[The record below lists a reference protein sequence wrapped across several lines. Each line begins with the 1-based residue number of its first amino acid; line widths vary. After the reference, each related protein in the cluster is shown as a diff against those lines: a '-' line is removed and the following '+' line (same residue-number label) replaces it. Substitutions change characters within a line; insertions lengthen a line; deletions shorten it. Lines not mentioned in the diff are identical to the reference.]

1 MTLTLVSHDLC
12 PYVQRAA
19 IALLEKGVAF
29 DRVTIDLSAKPD
41 WFKQISPRGK
51 VPLLMI
57 DDGVALFESS
67 VICEFIEDTQT
78 GPALHPVDPILR
90 AQHRAWI
97 EFASAILAD
106 VWGLETAKD
115 LASFEPKRAAIAE
128 KFSWVEQALGDGPYF
143 AGDSFGL
150 VDAAFAPIFRYF
162 DLFETLKDLALFA
175 DKPKTRAWRAALTAR
190 PSVQT
195 AATPEY
201 PQLLRDFLRRHDAYL
216 LN

>member
-41 WFKQISPRGK
+41 WFKQMSPRGK

-128 KFSWVEQALGDGPYF
+128 KFSWVEKALGDGPYF

-175 DKPKTRAWRAALTAR
+175 DKPKTRAWRAALAAR